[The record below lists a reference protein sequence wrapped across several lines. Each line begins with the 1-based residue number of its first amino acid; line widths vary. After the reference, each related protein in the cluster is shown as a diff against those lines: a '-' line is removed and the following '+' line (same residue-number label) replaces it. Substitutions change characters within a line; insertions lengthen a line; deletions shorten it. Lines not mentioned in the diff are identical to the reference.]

1 MTQFWDETA
10 RDLLARTA
18 SGDPTPG
25 GGAAGAVAA
34 AFGVALLE
42 MALHIALER
51 SWRED
56 AHPER
61 RALLPW
67 LAGQREHLQ
76 TLGQADARAF
86 GRFVEA
92 ARQPGETPE
101 QAAEREAALED
112 AARRAAGVPLDLA
125 QTGVRVLERAAE
137 VLALSPTLVVSDVGA
152 GAGLL
157 AGAVDA
163 ARVTVEA
170 NLSRLPDAEAQALR
184 DESAALARRARELA
198 DGVLEGALKRMGE
211 RGGV

>member
-1 MTQFWDETA
+1 MAQFWDETA

-25 GGAAGAVAA
+25 GGAAGAVSA
-34 AFGVALLE
+34 AFGVALME

-51 SWRED
+51 SWREE
-56 AHPER
+56 AHPPR
-61 RALLPW
+61 RALLSW

-137 VLALSPTLVVSDVGA
+137 ALAPALVVSDVGA

-157 AGAVDA
+157 AGAADA

-184 DESAALARRARELA
+184 EESAALARRARELA
-198 DGVLEGALKRMGE
+198 GGVLGEALRRLGE
-211 RGGV
+211 RGDG

>member
-1 MTQFWDETA
+1 MAQFWDETA

-25 GGAAGAVAA
+25 GGAAGAVSA
-34 AFGVALLE
+34 AFGVALME

-51 SWRED
+51 SWREE
-56 AHPER
+56 AHPPR
-61 RALLPW
+61 RALLSW
-67 LAGQREHLQ
+67 LAGQRERLQ

-92 ARQPGETPE
+92 ARSPGETPE

-137 VLALSPTLVVSDVGA
+137 ALAPALVVSDVGA

-157 AGAVDA
+157 AGAADA

-184 DESAALARRARELA
+184 EESAALARRARELA
-198 DGVLEGALKRMGE
+198 GGVLGEALRRLGE
-211 RGGV
+211 RGDG